1 MTPEQMAGAEQ
12 PDAAEQC
19 ICICKTPEGFEV
31 GTHEEYMAESQGM
44 QGPDGQ
50 EKSAMKPAASLDQAL
65 QMAAQL
71 LQGGQDYERQQQQQ
85 GFEQGLQA

>member
-12 PDAAEQC
+12 PEAEEQC

-31 GTHEEYMAESQGM
+31 GTHEEYMAEGE
-44 QGPDGQ
+44 GPEGQ
-50 EKSAMKPAASLDQAL
+50 EKPAMKVVASLDQAL

-85 GFEQGLQA
+85 GFEQGLQQ